1 MHKFRL
7 YKEMIDIDYYVY
19 FSKAYFAYNAYLKA
33 KYPQF
38 SDLDKNKKM
47 KEDIVV
53 RNKFRD
59 LIKNAKHFKDDII
72 SLRDIVGQ
80 SAITN
85 NGEIINFDIVKI
97 SEHRVLELFNETYN
111 SVQYF
116 VKAVDSEK
124 FTFTVGGRQSNTF
137 LFENLETELTSS
149 RISSTQ
155 QNKVRSIITL
165 HVQSYTI
172 NLSAEIEKLK
182 SFDSLNPSEVN
193 ILSDT
198 LFKGFVEI
206 IYKLRNA
213 LFHSEVEPNS
223 EAMRVYKFAYF
234 ILRKLIKEIPS
245 T

>member
-33 KYPQF
+33 KYSGL

-47 KEDIVV
+47 KEDIAV

-59 LIKNAKHFKDDII
+59 LIKNTKHFKDNII

-85 NGEIINFDIVKI
+85 NGEIINFDSVKI
-97 SEHRVLELFNETYN
+97 GEHQVIVLFNESYN
-111 SVQYF
+111 GVQYF
-116 VKAVDSEK
+116 IKALGSER
-124 FTFTVGGRQSNTF
+124 FTFTVGTKQSNQF
-137 LFENLETELTSS
+137 LFGNLETELTSS
-149 RISSTQ
+149 RISVPQ
-155 QNKVRSIITL
+155 QNKVRSIITQQ
-165 HVQSYTI
+165 VQSYTI
-172 NLSAEIEKLK
+172 NLSVEIEKLK
-182 SFDSLNPSEVN
+182 NFDSLNLTEVEE
-193 ILSDT
+193 LSDK

-213 LFHSEVEPNS
+213 LFHSEIEPNNDV
-223 EAMRVYKFAYF
+223 MRVYKFAYF

-245 T
+245 R

>member
-1 MHKFRL
+1 MHKFRI

-33 KYPQF
+33 KYPSL
-38 SDLDKNKKM
+38 SDIDKNKKM
-47 KEDIVV
+47 KEDITVK
-53 RNKFRD
+53 NKFKH
-59 LIKNAKHFKDDII
+59 LINNAKHFKEDII

-85 NGEIINFDIVKI
+85 NGEIINFDSIKI
-97 SEHRVLELFNETYN
+97 GEHRVMELFNESYN
-111 SVQYF
+111 GVHYF
-116 VKAVDSEK
+116 IKAVDSEK

-137 LFENLETELTSS
+137 LFENLESELTSS
-149 RISSTQ
+149 RITQ
-155 QNKVRSIITL
+155 TQKNKVRAIIVAQ
-165 HVQSYTI
+165 VQSYTI
-172 NLSAEIEKLK
+172 NLSTEIEKLK
-182 SFDSLNPSEVN
+182 SLNTLNTQEID
-193 ILSDT
+193 ILSDK

-223 EAMRVYKFAYF
+223 DVMRVYKYAYF

-245 T
+245 S

>member
-1 MHKFRL
+1 MHKFRI

-33 KYPQF
+33 KYPQLT
-38 SDLDKNKKM
+38 DLDKNKKM
-47 KEDIVV
+47 KEDLVV

-72 SLRDIVGQ
+72 SLRDIIGQ

-85 NGEIINFDIVKI
+85 NGDIINLDNVKI
-97 SEHRVLELFNETYN
+97 GEHQVNILFNDQYN
-111 SVQYF
+111 GIQYF
-116 VKAVDSEK
+116 IKAIDAEK
-124 FTFTVGGRQSNTF
+124 FTFTVGRKQSNSF
-137 LFENLETELTSS
+137 LFENLETELASS
-149 RISSTQ
+149 KISVPQ
-155 QNKVRSIITL
+155 QSKVRSIITE

-172 NLSAEIEKLK
+172 NLSSEIEKLK
-182 SFDSLNPSEVN
+182 NLNSLNPSEIN
-193 ILSDT
+193 ELSEK

-213 LFHSEVEPNS
+213 LFHSEVEPNIDV
-223 EAMRVYKFAYF
+223 MRVYKFAYF
-234 ILRKLIKEIPS
+234 ILRKIIKEIPS

>member
-1 MHKFRL
+1 MHKFRI

-33 KYPQF
+33 KYPQL

-53 RNKFRD
+53 RNKFKD

-85 NGEIINFDIVKI
+85 NGEIINFDSVKI
-97 SEHRVLELFNETYN
+97 GEHQVIILFNEPYN
-111 SVQYF
+111 GVQYF
-116 VKAVDSEK
+116 IKAIDTQK
-124 FTFTVGGRQSNTF
+124 FTFKVGTKQSNPF

-149 RISSTQ
+149 RISATQ
-155 QNKVRSIITL
+155 QNKVRSIIAL

-172 NLSAEIEKLK
+172 NLSVEIEKLTNL
-182 SFDSLNPSEVN
+182 DSLNPSEVQE
-193 ILSDT
+193 LSDK

-223 EAMRVYKFAYF
+223 DVMIVYKFAYF
-234 ILRKLIKEIPS
+234 ILRKILKEIPS